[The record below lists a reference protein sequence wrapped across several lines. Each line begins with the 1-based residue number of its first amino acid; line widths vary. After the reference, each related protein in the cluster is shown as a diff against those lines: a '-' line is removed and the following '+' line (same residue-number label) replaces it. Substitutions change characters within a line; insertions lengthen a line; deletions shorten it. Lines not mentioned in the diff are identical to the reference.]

1 MSDFYGELC
10 TKMYE
15 KEKSLADEKELEFYL
30 SFVKNQEMK
39 VLEPMCGNGRM
50 LIPFLQ
56 KGINIEG
63 FDISE
68 EMLKVCKEKGETLKL
83 NPNVYKKGIEEF
95 ETEKRYD
102 LILIPFGSFSLL
114 PDPIVNKSLQNLKR
128 VLSSKGKLLLTIMEK
143 GKEIEEVLDWK
154 ETNRITFTDETIV
167 EYKKVTFNEHTDMV
181 ETELKYQ
188 SIQNNTVQRSEIMN
202 FPIKLYD
209 FKEFEKTLKANGF
222 KDIFIHEVENG
233 YGGGSSFQVFECS

>member
-68 EMLKVCKEKGETLKL
+68 EMLKVCKEKGEALKL
-83 NPNVYKKGIEEF
+83 NPNVYKKGIEGF

-154 ETNRITFTDETIV
+154 ETNRIIFTNETIV
-167 EYKKVTFNEHTDMV
+167 EYKKVTFNEDTDMV

-209 FKEFEKTLKANGF
+209 RKEFEKTLKANGF
-222 KDIFIHEVENG
+222 KDIHIHEVENG
-233 YGGGSSFQVFECS
+233 YGDGSSFQVFVCS

>member
-39 VLEPMCGNGRM
+39 VLEPMCGNGRL

-114 PDPIVNKSLQNLKR
+114 PDSIVNKSLQNLKN
-128 VLSSKGKLLLTIMEK
+128 VLTTKGKLLLTIMEK
-143 GKEIEEVLDWK
+143 GIEIEEVLDWK

-202 FPIKLYD
+202 FPIKLYN

-222 KDIFIHEVENG
+222 KDIHIHEVENG
-233 YGGGSSFQVFECS
+233 YGDGSSFQVFECS

>member
-15 KEKSLADEKELEFYL
+15 KEKSLAEEKELEFYL

-39 VLEPMCGNGRM
+39 VLEPMCGNGRL
-50 LIPFLQ
+50 LIPFLH

-68 EMLKVCKEKGETLKL
+68 EMLKVCKGKGEKLNL

-95 ETEKRYD
+95 KSGKLYD

-114 PDPIVNKSLQNLKR
+114 PDRIVNKSLHNLKS
-128 VLSSKGKLLLTIMEK
+128 VLTSKGKLLLTIMEK
-143 GKEIEEVLDWK
+143 RREIEEVLDWT
-154 ETNRITFTDETIV
+154 ETNRITFSNETIV
-167 EYKKVTFNEHTDMV
+167 EYKKVTFNEHNDIL

-188 SIQNNTVQRSEIMN
+188 SIQNNIVKKSELMN
-202 FPIKLYD
+202 FPIKLYN

-222 KDIFIHEVENG
+222 KDIFIMK
-233 YGGGSSFQVFECS
+233 